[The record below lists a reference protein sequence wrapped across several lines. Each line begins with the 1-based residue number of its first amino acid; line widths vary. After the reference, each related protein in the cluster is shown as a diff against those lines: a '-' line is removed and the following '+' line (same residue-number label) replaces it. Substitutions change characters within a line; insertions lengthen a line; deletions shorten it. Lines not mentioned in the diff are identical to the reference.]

1 MAPSELA
8 ALRALIE
15 DSTKS
20 LTALINYNRDE
31 LLAKFEEVKTELTAV
46 KSVATAQSK
55 EIFILKTKM
64 NEFEQQDKARSLRI
78 FGLRITKEDDEALGT
93 NKAVVKRIYDRIVK
107 PILTIAK
114 SKNMI
119 DSVPQLGNCLV
130 EGYRVGPPPKSDS
143 ATPPLVVKFL
153 TKEIRD
159 VVLKLKRENTPP
171 PPSREEKDAGV
182 KRIIVVEDLTPA
194 THNKLKELVAHA
206 DFEKVWTFNGAIRY
220 TLTSDKEKYVRK
232 LASPFTP
239 VPEILLNQR

>member
-159 VVLKLKRENTPP
+159 VVLKLKRENPP
-171 PPSREEKDAGV
+171 PPQPRGEGCWSQEDHRGGGPHPRHPQQAEGAGGPCRLREGLDLQRSHPLHPHQRQGEVRQEAG
-182 KRIIVVEDLTPA
+182 LPLHPCA
-194 THNKLKELVAHA
+194 
-206 DFEKVWTFNGAIRY
+206 
-220 TLTSDKEKYVRK
+220 
-232 LASPFTP
+232 
-239 VPEILLNQR
+239 

>member
-1 MAPSELA
+1 MNIPVRTLHKNKHRTAIFSLSFPYTIFSQTIVISSGNYCDSVNVSMAPSELA

-130 EGYRVGPPPKSDS
+130 EGYRVGLPPKSDS

-171 PPSREEKDAGV
+171 PPAARRRMLESRGSSWW
-182 KRIIVVEDLTPA
+182 RTSPPPPTP
-194 THNKLKELVAHA
+194 
-206 DFEKVWTFNGAIRY
+206 
-220 TLTSDKEKYVRK
+220 S
-232 LASPFTP
+232 
-239 VPEILLNQR
+239 

>member
-1 MAPSELA
+1 MIVNTPVRTLHKNKHRTAIFSLSFPYTIFSQTIVISSGNYCDSVNVAMAPSELA

-20 LTALINYNRDE
+20 LTALINYNRDK
-31 LLAKFEEVKTELTAV
+31 LLAKFQEVKTELTAV

-130 EGYRVGPPPKSDS
+130 EGYRVGPMPKSDS

-171 PPSREEKDAGV
+171 PQPRGEGCWSQ
-182 KRIIVVEDLTPA
+182 EDHRGGGPYPR
-194 THNKLKELVAHA
+194 H
-206 DFEKVWTFNGAIRY
+206 
-220 TLTSDKEKYVRK
+220 
-232 LASPFTP
+232 P
-239 VPEILLNQR
+239 Q

>member
-143 ATPPLVVKFL
+143 ATPPPCGQVPHQGDPWRGVE
-153 TKEIRD
+153 TQEG
-159 VVLKLKRENTPP
+159 EHP

>member
-143 ATPPLVVKFL
+143 ATPPPLVVKFL

-171 PPSREEKDAGV
+171 PAARRRMLESRGSSWW
-182 KRIIVVEDLTPA
+182 R
-194 THNKLKELVAHA
+194 
-206 DFEKVWTFNGAIRY
+206 
-220 TLTSDKEKYVRK
+220 TSPPPPTT
-232 LASPFTP
+232 S
-239 VPEILLNQR
+239 